1 MTVID
6 TLKNC
11 SKSKYYILRKMF
23 CRLNHVSD
31 LSLSWREKKSL
42 LAFNLL
48 VEMEIMLVHLDEVHE
63 PVHNTLPVPR
73 PAVLEVDQCGVNVVT
88 PGSEKQTLKINN

>member
-1 MTVID
+1 
-6 TLKNC
+6 
-11 SKSKYYILRKMF
+11 
-23 CRLNHVSD
+23 
-31 LSLSWREKKSL
+31 
-42 LAFNLL
+42 
-48 VEMEIMLVHLDEVHE
+48 MEIMLVHLDKVHE